1 MQHQFEAYY
10 NSNNG
15 TGIYCRGIKS
25 FIRIDRIEGAIKKLD
40 DFLLNHSHSF
50 IAIALSYELKNDIEA
65 LHSSKPDKTNFP
77 AFIAVVPQSIY
88 KFKNGKVKHQS
99 GKKINPEILKNITS
113 ECNKNYDRISFR
125 ARTSKERYLSMVE
138 KLKSHIQNGDIYEVN
153 YCQEY
158 FAENIEI
165 KNPFSLFNKVNAI
178 TKAPYAVYFNFDEYF
193 VMSGSPERFVQKKGR
208 NLISQPIKGTIKRGS
223 HDDEDRMLKEK
234 LYNDPK
240 ERSENVMIV
249 DLVRN
254 DLSKL
259 AKKNSVKVD
268 ELFSIY
274 TFQTVH
280 QMISTVSCDLRED
293 LSFADIIKATFPM
306 GSMTGAP
313 KISAMNLINKYEDF
327 ARGIYSGSIGYLKPN
342 GDFDLNV
349 IIRTLIYNSDNKYL
363 SCPVGGAITIKSDPE
378 NEYNECIVKVG
389 KILETLGNE

>member
-1 MQHQFEAYY
+1 
-10 NSNNG
+10 
-15 TGIYCRGIKS
+15 
-25 FIRIDRIEGAIKKLD
+25 
-40 DFLLNHSHSF
+40 
-50 IAIALSYELKNDIEA
+50 
-65 LHSSKPDKTNFP
+65 
-77 AFIAVVPQSIY
+77 
-88 KFKNGKVKHQS
+88 
-99 GKKINPEILKNITS
+99 
-113 ECNKNYDRISFR
+113 
-125 ARTSKERYLSMVE
+125 
-138 KLKSHIQNGDIYEVN
+138 
-153 YCQEY
+153 
-158 FAENIEI
+158 
-165 KNPFSLFNKVNAI
+165 
-178 TKAPYAVYFNFDEYF
+178 
-193 VMSGSPERFVQKKGR
+193 
-208 NLISQPIKGTIKRGS
+208 
-223 HDDEDRMLKEK
+223 
-234 LYNDPK
+234 
-240 ERSENVMIV
+240 
-249 DLVRN
+249 VRN